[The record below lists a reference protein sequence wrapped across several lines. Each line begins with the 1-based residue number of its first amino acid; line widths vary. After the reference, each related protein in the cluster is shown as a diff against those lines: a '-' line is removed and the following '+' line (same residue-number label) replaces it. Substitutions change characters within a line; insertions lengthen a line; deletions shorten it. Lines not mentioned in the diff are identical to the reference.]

1 MKNLNLLDIIGLLSL
16 FIGVLFAVFL
26 MTRKSTN
33 KLSNRIFGTFLLL
46 SAIDN
51 IFVSRAISEGFGNL
65 DKAISLLVF
74 LHLPVFY
81 FYILSVCYSDFKLKW
96 QHLLHAIPY
105 VLINLL
111 LLTNFYNVDANS
123 SIILFHNISEATKN
137 NIIYS
142 SIHLQVLTYLGII
155 FFILIRT
162 KKLYLEN
169 YATNTKTFYSWLFQ
183 LVIAITILHVFAL
196 IKNLYK
202 FSDYSDVYYWSRVVL
217 QTIELSIFCWYV
229 LKALNTPELFK
240 SIDSK
245 LRLTKDIV
253 NDVEINENAISEND
267 DVSILKNYTTT
278 KEPFLNSSLTIQQL
292 ANQMNLNVRDA
303 SILINHK
310 IGKHFFDFINEYRI
324 EKAKEILKNP
334 EHQKLTVLEILYQ
347 VGFNSKSSFNTAF
360 KKHTGTTPTLFRK
373 QV

>member
-202 FSDYSDVYYWSRVVL
+202 FSNYNDVYYWSRVVL
-217 QTIELSIFCWYV
+217 QTFELSIFCWYI

-324 EKAKEILKNP
+324 EKAKEILKSR
-334 EHQKLTVLEILYQ
+334 EHKKLTVLEILYQ